1 MAHSGMYFFNI
12 DRSPDRLRSA
22 EESVLRAL
30 TIAPDLPEAH
40 LAMGYYYYNGFLDYE
55 KALDEFS
62 IAEQGMPGASELFE
76 ARGILY
82 RRSGNWEAALANM
95 DRAIELDPRNVER
108 LRQQAM
114 TYLLL
119 REHSQAE
126 TYLDRALAIAPDD
139 SETYFWKIQVPLF
152 RDGDTAELSA
162 AAADL
167 PFEIAGRRPYGWI
180 AAVYERDF
188 QRALLELDDASID
201 LFEWQVQYV
210 PKASYYGI
218 TYHLADQ
225 PALAR
230 EFFQDA
236 RYQLEAALQENPRD
250 PRILLSLAEAITR
263 QVEAMSHAEGPVG
276 VVVSDSVRLSC
287 INHAKVNGPLIWH
300 WRRLTCCQPP
310 PMRCQGPGFIWT
322 RS

>member
-1 MAHSGMYFFNI
+1 
-12 DRSPDRLRSA
+12 
-22 EESVLRAL
+22 
-30 TIAPDLPEAH
+30 
-40 LAMGYYYYNGFLDYE
+40 
-55 KALDEFS
+55 
-62 IAEQGMPGASELFE
+62 
-76 ARGILY
+76 
-82 RRSGNWEAALANM
+82 
-95 DRAIELDPRNVER
+95 
-108 LRQQAM
+108 
-114 TYLLL
+114 
-119 REHSQAE
+119 
-126 TYLDRALAIAPDD
+126 LDRALAIAPDD

-250 PRILLSLAEAITR
+250 PRILLSLAEATAGLGESER
-263 QVEAMSHAEGPVG
+263 AVDLALEAIDMLPTSADAVSGPWIHLDAILRVFTLANARELAL
-276 VVVSDSVRLSC
+276 DHLDQYF
-287 INHAKVNGPLIWH
+287 A
-300 WRRLTCCQPP
+300 
-310 PMRCQGPGFIWT
+310 GPGWQSIEGVIADPRLEGLVDDSGVQT
-322 RS
+322 LLSRYGPQ